1 VTVVSDA
8 PARESTVATRGRRQ
22 WLTAAAVGG
31 TLAVGFALFAY
42 TRSDMWLDE
51 AQALNIARLP
61 LGDLRQALEHDGA
74 PPLYYAL
81 LHVWT
86 GVLGDGDVA
95 ARSLS
100 ALFGVGAVVGIWFAA
115 KRLGGS
121 TLAWV
126 AAVVMAASPFAI
138 RYATEARMYMLEVL
152 LVTWGIV
159 AVDRALERPAVD
171 RLIAVGALAALLVYT
186 QYWAFYLL
194 GVVGA
199 VLVIAAW
206 RDETRRPAFVRVVIA
221 IGVGVAMFAPWLP
234 TFLSQRE
241 HTGTPWGDPV
251 LPGLPI
257 GETLLG
263 FAGGEEQEGW
273 LLLLVLLPL
282 LALGVFG
289 VARDRTR
296 EGADDDRAHLEL
308 DLRVPRP
315 ARWIALVGGG
325 TLVVGTSLSYLAGQA
340 FEPRYSAIVFP
351 FFVLLVARGIT
362 MFRDTRVRAGVLAA
376 VVALGFVGGMRNAT
390 EQRTQAGKVAAVLR
404 AEAQP
409 GDLVV
414 YCPDQLGPAVAR
426 LAPGGLDQV
435 TFPEFAPPQIVDWVD
450 YEDRIRAVNP
460 DAFVTETLTRAG
472 NRTIWYVT
480 GPGYPTHAGACEAM
494 SDALAGARPRTI
506 RVLPDEDFFEKPGL
520 QQFASPRQ

>member
-1 VTVVSDA
+1 
-8 PARESTVATRGRRQ
+8 
-22 WLTAAAVGG
+22 
-31 TLAVGFALFAY
+31 
-42 TRSDMWLDE
+42 
-51 AQALNIARLP
+51 
-61 LGDLRQALEHDGA
+61 
-74 PPLYYAL
+74 
-81 LHVWT
+81 
-86 GVLGDGDVA
+86 
-95 ARSLS
+95 
-100 ALFGVGAVVGIWFAA
+100 
-115 KRLGGS
+115 
-121 TLAWV
+121 
-126 AAVVMAASPFAI
+126 
-138 RYATEARMYMLEVL
+138 
-152 LVTWGIV
+152 
-159 AVDRALERPAVD
+159 
-171 RLIAVGALAALLVYT
+171 
-186 QYWAFYLL
+186 
-194 GVVGA
+194 
-199 VLVIAAW
+199 
-206 RDETRRPAFVRVVIA
+206 
-221 IGVGVAMFAPWLP
+221 
-234 TFLSQRE
+234 
-241 HTGTPWGDPV
+241 
-251 LPGLPI
+251 
-257 GETLLG
+257 
-263 FAGGEEQEGW
+263 
-273 LLLLVLLPL
+273 
-282 LALGVFG
+282 
-289 VARDRTR
+289 
-296 EGADDDRAHLEL
+296 
-308 DLRVPRP
+308 VPRP